1 MHWAL
6 RKQTW
11 RWALLVFAPVVLAYF
26 LWSVRSVLLPFVL
39 AALLAYLLAPF
50 VAMLEERGLSR
61 ALSIVV
67 VYATLLGV
75 SAVMV
80 GFGYPRLIREL
91 NGLTEAIPLYAA
103 KFQEIILRLQNN
115 YSSFDLPESV
125 RKVIDQRLAGAED
138 MILRLVHQSVDL
150 LVNLFSQVLSFL
162 LAPVLAFYIL
172 KDKDSIRSG
181 FESLLPRK
189 IKGDVLDLVRDTD
202 EIVRK
207 FIRGHLVVCLVVG
220 GLTALGMYLIGM
232 PFALLIGIFAG
243 LADLIP
249 FFGPFL
255 GAIPAV
261 AIGILQSWRL
271 TLYAALVILVVQQI
285 ESSVIS
291 PKILGDALGLHPVM
305 IIFALLAGGKL
316 WGIVG
321 MLVALPLAAMLRL
334 VSRYVFLKLV
344 E

>member
-1 MHWAL
+1 M
-6 RKQTW
+6 
-11 RWALLVFAPVVLAYF
+11 LLSAPVVLAYF
-26 LWSVRSVLLPFVL
+26 LWSVRPVLLPFVL

-61 ALSIVV
+61 ALSIMV
-67 VYATLLGV
+67 VYATLLGG
-75 SAVMV
+75 SAVIAV
-80 GFGYPRLIREL
+80 FGYPRLIREL
-91 NGLTEAIPLYAA
+91 NSLTEVIPLYTVR
-103 KFQEIILRLQNN
+103 FQEIILRLQDN
-115 YSSFDLPESV
+115 YSSFDLPDSV
-125 RKVIDQRLAGAED
+125 RKVIDQRLAGAEE
-138 MILRLVHQSVDL
+138 MVLQLIQRSVDL
-150 LVNLFSQVLSFL
+150 LVGLCSQLLSFF

-172 KDKDSIRSG
+172 KDRDSIRSG

-202 EIVRK
+202 EIIRK
-207 FIRGHLVVCLVVG
+207 FIRGHLVVSLLVG

-261 AIGILQSWRL
+261 AIGILQSWQL

-285 ESSVIS
+285 ESNVIS
-291 PKILGDALGLHPVM
+291 PKILGDALGLHPVV
-305 IIFALLAGGKL
+305 IIFALLAGGHL
-316 WGIVG
+316 WGIAG

-334 VSRYVFLKLV
+334 VTRYVFLKLV